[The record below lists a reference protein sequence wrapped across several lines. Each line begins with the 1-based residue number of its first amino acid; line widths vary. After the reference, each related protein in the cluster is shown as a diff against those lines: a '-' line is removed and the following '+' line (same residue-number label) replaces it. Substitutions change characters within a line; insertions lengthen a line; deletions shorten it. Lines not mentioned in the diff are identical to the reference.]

1 MAELIWSERA
11 ILDLESIFDYIAQ
24 DSALYARY
32 TVQNIFKSREQ
43 LQEFPESGRHLPE
56 FAEFPH
62 RELIVGHYRV
72 IYRYD
77 NKNNRV
83 NVIAIVHGSRL
94 LKEDILGNQ

>member
-11 ILDLESIFDYIAQ
+11 ILDLESIYNYIAR
-24 DSALYARY
+24 DSALYAQY
-32 TVQNIFKSREQ
+32 TVQNIFKSKEQ

-56 FAEFPH
+56 FPNIPH

-83 NVIAIVHGSRL
+83 NIITIVHGSRL
-94 LKEDILGNQ
+94 LKEDFSME

>member
-11 ILDLESIFDYIAQ
+11 ILDLESIYNYIAR
-24 DSALYARY
+24 DSALYAQY
-32 TVQNIFKSREQ
+32 TVQNIFKSKEQ

-56 FAEFPH
+56 FPNIPH

-83 NVIAIVHGSRL
+83 NIITIVHGSRL
-94 LKEDILGNQ
+94 LKEDVSME